1 MHVLSTLDF
10 KTIAAG
16 VAVVFMAILLIK
28 GMGTKPGGSS
38 GKGGSSNSNS
48 SSSNSDNTQN

>member
-16 VAVVFMAILLIK
+16 VAVVFMVILLIK
-28 GMGTKPGGSS
+28 GMGTKPGGGS
-38 GKGGSSNSNS
+38 GKSGSSNNS